1 MRKCEKR
8 VFDSLPSTQIYLL
21 EKLKNNELKA
31 PVLIV
36 AKNQSAGIGSRGNI
50 WESAKSALT
59 FSLALNASD
68 LPKDLPMQASALY
81 LGFLF
86 KEVLKELGSKT
97 WLKWPNDL
105 YLGGQK
111 IGGVLVNI
119 YKGMRV
125 CGIGV
130 NRVSTK
136 WACLDIGISDDWII
150 IEGFLKKIEENL
162 FWGEVLSKYAL
173 EFHRSNSFNFHNDR
187 GEAVSLKDAELLEDG
202 RICIKGK
209 IYDRM

>member
-8 VFDSLPSTQIYLL
+8 VFESLPSTQTYLL
-21 EKLKNNELKA
+21 EKLKNDALKA

-50 WESAKSALT
+50 WESTKSALT

-68 LPKDLPMQASALY
+68 LPKDLPMQANALY

-86 KEVLKELGSKT
+86 KEVLKELGSQT

-111 IGGVLVNI
+111 IGGVLVNV
-119 YKGMRV
+119 YKDMRV

-136 WACLDIGISDDWII
+136 WACLDIGTSDDWI

-173 EFHRSNSFNFHNDR
+173 EFHRNDSFSFHNDW
-187 GEAVSLKDAELLEDG
+187 GELVSLKDAQLLEDG
-202 RICIKGK
+202 RVCIKGK

>member
-1 MRKCEKR
+1 MRQCEKR
-8 VFDSLPSTQIYLL
+8 VFDSLPSTQTYLL
-21 EKLKNNELKA
+21 EKLKNDALKA

-50 WESAKSALT
+50 WDGVESALT

-68 LPKDLPMQASALY
+68 LPKDLPMQANALY

-86 KEVLKELGSKT
+86 KEVLKELGSQT

-150 IEGFLKKIEENL
+150 EGFLKKIEENL

-173 EFHRSNSFNFHNDR
+173 EFHRNDSFSFHNDW
-187 GEAVSLKDAELLEDG
+187 GELVSLKDAQLLEDG

>member
-8 VFDSLPSTQIYLL
+8 VFDSLPSTQTYLL
-21 EKLKNNELKA
+21 EKLKNDALKA
-31 PVLIV
+31 PVLV
-36 AKNQSAGIGSRGNI
+36 LAKNQSAGIGSRGNI
-50 WESAKSALT
+50 WEGVESALT
-59 FSLALNASD
+59 FSLALNASN
-68 LPKDLPMQASALY
+68 LPKDLPMQANALY

-86 KEVLKELGSKT
+86 KEVLEELGSQT

-111 IGGVLVNI
+111 IGGVLVNV
-119 YKGMRV
+119 YKDMRV

-136 WACLDIGISDDWII
+136 WACLDIGASDDWI

-173 EFHRSNSFNFHNDR
+173 EFHRSNSFSFHNDW

-202 RICIKGK
+202 RVCIKGK

>member
-8 VFDSLPSTQIYLL
+8 VFDSLPSTQTYLL
-21 EKLKNNELKA
+21 EKLKNDALKA

-50 WESAKSALT
+50 WDGTKSALT

-68 LPKDLPMQASALY
+68 LPNDLPMQASALY

-86 KEVLKELGSKT
+86 KEVLKELGSQT

-111 IGGVLVNI
+111 IGGVLVNV
-119 YKGMRV
+119 YKDMRV

-130 NRVSTK
+130 NRVSKK
-136 WACLDIGISDDWII
+136 WACLDIGASDDLI

-173 EFHRSNSFNFHNDR
+173 EFHRNDSFSFHNDW
-187 GEAVSLKDAELLEDG
+187 GELVSLKDAELLEDG
-202 RICIKGK
+202 RVCIKGK

>member
-1 MRKCEKR
+1 MRQCEKR
-8 VFDSLPSTQIYLL
+8 VFESLPSTQTYLL
-21 EKLKNNELKA
+21 EKLKNNEFKA

-50 WESAKSALT
+50 WESTKSALT

-68 LPKDLPMQASALY
+68 LPKDLPMQANALY

-86 KEVLKELGSKT
+86 KEVLKELGSQT

-111 IGGVLVNI
+111 IGGVLVNV

-136 WACLDIGISDDWII
+136 WACLDISASDDWIM
-150 IEGFLKKIEENL
+150 EGFLKKIEENL

-173 EFHRSNSFNFHNDR
+173 EFHRNDSFSFHNDW
-187 GEAVSLKDAELLEDG
+187 GELVSLRDAQLLEDG

>member
-8 VFDSLPSTQIYLL
+8 IFESLPSTQTYLL
-21 EKLKNNELKA
+21 EKLKNDALKA

-50 WESAKSALT
+50 WDGTKSALT

-68 LPKDLPMQASALY
+68 LPNDLPVQANALY

-86 KEVLKELGSKT
+86 KEVLKELGSQT

-136 WACLDIGISDDWII
+136 WACLDIGASDDLI

-173 EFHRSNSFNFHNDR
+173 EFHRSNSFSFHNDW

>member
-8 VFDSLPSTQIYLL
+8 VFDSLPSTQTYLL
-21 EKLKNNELKA
+21 EKLKSNELKA
-31 PVLIV
+31 PVLV
-36 AKNQSAGIGSRGNI
+36 LAKNQSAGIGSRGNI
-50 WESAKSALT
+50 WEGAKSALT

-86 KEVLKELGSKT
+86 KEVLKELGSQT

-150 IEGFLKKIEENL
+150 ESFLKKIEENL

-173 EFHRSNSFNFHNDR
+173 EFHRSNSFNFHNDW

>member
-8 VFDSLPSTQIYLL
+8 VFDSLPSTQTYLL
-21 EKLKNNELKA
+21 EKLKNDALKA

-50 WESAKSALT
+50 WDGVESALT

-68 LPKDLPMQASALY
+68 LPKDLPMQANALY

-86 KEVLKELGSKT
+86 KEVLKELGSQT

-136 WACLDIGISDDWII
+136 WACLDIGASDDWII
-150 IEGFLKKIEENL
+150 ESFLKKIEENL

-173 EFHRSNSFNFHNDR
+173 EFHKNDSFSFHNDC
-187 GEAVSLKDAELLEDG
+187 GEAVSLQDAELLEDG
-202 RICIKGK
+202 RVCIKGK

>member
-1 MRKCEKR
+1 MRQCEKR
-8 VFDSLPSTQIYLL
+8 VFDSLPSTQTYLL
-21 EKLKNNELKA
+21 EKLKSNELKA

-50 WESAKSALT
+50 WEGTKSALT

-68 LPKDLPMQASALY
+68 LPNDLPMQASALY

-86 KEVLKELGSKT
+86 KEVLKELGSQT

-111 IGGVLVNI
+111 IGGVLVNV

-136 WACLDIGISDDWII
+136 WACLDIGISDDLI

-173 EFHRSNSFNFHNDR
+173 EFHRSNSFSFHNDW
-187 GEAVSLKDAELLEDG
+187 GEVMSLKDAELLEDG
-202 RICIKGK
+202 RVCIKGK

>member
-8 VFDSLPSTQIYLL
+8 VFESLPSTQTYLL
-21 EKLKNNELKA
+21 EKLKNDALKA
-31 PVLIV
+31 PVLV
-36 AKNQSAGIGSRGNI
+36 LAKNQSAGIGSRGNI
-50 WESAKSALT
+50 WEGVKSALT

-68 LPKDLPMQASALY
+68 LPNDLPMQANALY

-86 KEVLKELGSKT
+86 KEVLKELGSQT

-105 YLGGQK
+105 YLGDQK
-111 IGGVLVNI
+111 IGGVLVNV
-119 YKGMRV
+119 YKDMRV

-136 WACLDIGISDDWII
+136 WACLDIGTSDDWI

-173 EFHRSNSFNFHNDR
+173 EFHRSNSFSFHNDW
-187 GEAVSLKDAELLEDG
+187 GEVMSLKDAQLLEDG

>member
-1 MRKCEKR
+1 MRQCEKR
-8 VFDSLPSTQIYLL
+8 VFDSLPSTQTYLL
-21 EKLKNNELKA
+21 EKLKSNELKA
-31 PVLIV
+31 PVLV
-36 AKNQSAGIGSRGNI
+36 LAKNQSAGIGSRGNI
-50 WESAKSALT
+50 WEGTKSALT

-68 LPKDLPMQASALY
+68 LPNDLPMQANALY

-86 KEVLKELGSKT
+86 KEVLKELGSQT

-111 IGGVLVNI
+111 IGGVLVNV
-119 YKGMRV
+119 YKDMRV

-136 WACLDIGISDDWII
+136 WACLDIGASDDLI

-173 EFHRSNSFNFHNDR
+173 EFHRSNSFSFHNDW
-187 GEAVSLKDAELLEDG
+187 GEAMSLEDAELLEDG

>member
-1 MRKCEKR
+1 MKKCEKR
-8 VFDSLPSTQIYLL
+8 VFESLPSTQIYLL
-21 EKLKNNELKA
+21 EKLKSNELKA
-31 PVLIV
+31 PVLV
-36 AKNQSAGIGSRGNI
+36 LAKNQSAGIGSRGNI
-50 WESAKSALT
+50 WEGVESTLT

-68 LPKDLPMQASALY
+68 LPKDLPMQANALY

-86 KEVLKELGSKT
+86 KEVLKELGSQT

-111 IGGVLVNI
+111 IGGVLVNV
-119 YKGMRV
+119 YKDMRV

-136 WACLDIGISDDWII
+136 WACLDIGVSDDWIV
-150 IEGFLKKIEENL
+150 EGFLKKIEENL

-173 EFHRSNSFNFHNDR
+173 EFHRSNSFSFHNDCN
-187 GEAVSLKDAELLEDG
+187 EAVSLKDAELLEDG
-202 RICIKGK
+202 RVCIKGK

>member
-1 MRKCEKR
+1 MRQCEKR
-8 VFDSLPSTQIYLL
+8 VFESLPSTQTYLL
-21 EKLKNNELKA
+21 EKLKNDAFKA

-50 WESAKSALT
+50 WEGVKSALT

-68 LPKDLPMQASALY
+68 LPKDLPVQANALY

-86 KEVLKELGSKT
+86 KEVLKELGSQT

-105 YLGGQK
+105 YLGSQK
-111 IGGVLVNI
+111 IGGVLVNV
-119 YKGMRV
+119 YKDMRV

-136 WACLDIGISDDWII
+136 WACLDIGASDDWIM
-150 IEGFLKKIEENL
+150 EGFLKKIEENL

-173 EFHRSNSFNFHNDR
+173 EFHRNDSFSFHNDW
-187 GEAVSLKDAELLEDG
+187 GELVSLKDAELLEDG
-202 RICIKGK
+202 RVCIKGK

>member
-1 MRKCEKR
+1 MKQCEKR
-8 VFDSLPSTQIYLL
+8 VFESLPSTQTYLL
-21 EKLKNNELKA
+21 EKLKSNELKA

-50 WESAKSALT
+50 WEGVESALT

-86 KEVLKELGSKT
+86 KEVLKELGSQT

-111 IGGVLVNI
+111 IGGVLVNV

-136 WACLDIGISDDWII
+136 WACLDIGTSDDWI

-173 EFHRSNSFNFHNDR
+173 EFHRSNSFSFHNDC

-202 RICIKGK
+202 RILIKDK
-209 IYDRM
+209 IYDRI

>member
-1 MRKCEKR
+1 MRQCEKR
-8 VFDSLPSTQIYLL
+8 VFESLPSTQTYLL
-21 EKLKNNELKA
+21 EKLKSNELKA
-31 PVLIV
+31 PVLV
-36 AKNQSAGIGSRGNI
+36 LAKNQSAGIGSRGNI
-50 WESAKSALT
+50 WEGTKSALT

-68 LPKDLPMQASALY
+68 LPKDLPMQANALY

-86 KEVLKELGSKT
+86 KEVLEELGSQT

-111 IGGVLVNI
+111 IGGVLVNV

-130 NRVSTK
+130 NKVSNK
-136 WACLDIGISDDWII
+136 WACLDIGASDDWI

-173 EFHRSNSFNFHNDR
+173 EFHRSNSFSFHNDW
-187 GEAVSLKDAELLEDG
+187 GEVMSLKDAELLEDG
-202 RICIKGK
+202 RVCIKGK

>member
-8 VFDSLPSTQIYLL
+8 VFDSLPSTQTYLL
-21 EKLKNNELKA
+21 EKLKSNELKA
-31 PVLIV
+31 PVLV
-36 AKNQSAGIGSRGNI
+36 LAKNQSAGIGSRGNI
-50 WESAKSALT
+50 WEGVKSALT

-68 LPKDLPMQASALY
+68 LPNDLPMQASALY

-86 KEVLKELGSKT
+86 KEVLKELGSQT

-105 YLGGQK
+105 YLGDQK
-111 IGGVLVNI
+111 IGGVLVNV

-130 NRVSTK
+130 NRVSKK
-136 WACLDIGISDDWII
+136 WACLDIGASDDWI

-173 EFHRSNSFNFHNDR
+173 EFHRNDSFGFHNDCN
-187 GEAVSLKDAELLEDG
+187 EAVSLKDAELLEDG
-202 RICIKGK
+202 RVCIKGK

>member
-1 MRKCEKR
+1 MRQCEKR
-8 VFDSLPSTQIYLL
+8 VFESLPSTQTYLL
-21 EKLKNNELKA
+21 EKLKNNEFKA

-50 WESAKSALT
+50 WESTKSALT

-68 LPKDLPMQASALY
+68 LPKDLPMQANALY

-86 KEVLKELGSKT
+86 KEVLKELGSQT

-111 IGGVLVNI
+111 IGGVLVNV
-119 YKGMRV
+119 YKDMRV

-136 WACLDIGISDDWII
+136 WACLDIGASDDWIM
-150 IEGFLKKIEENL
+150 EGFLKKIEENL

-173 EFHRSNSFNFHNDR
+173 EFHRNDSFSFHNDW
-187 GEAVSLKDAELLEDG
+187 GELVSLKDAELLEDG
-202 RICIKGK
+202 RVCIKGK

>member
-21 EKLKNNELKA
+21 EKLKSNELKA
-31 PVLIV
+31 PVLV
-36 AKNQSAGIGSRGNI
+36 LAKNQSAGIGSRGNI
-50 WESAKSALT
+50 WEGTKSALT

-68 LPKDLPMQASALY
+68 LPKDLPMQANALY

-86 KEVLKELGSKT
+86 KEVLKDLGSQT

-105 YLGGQK
+105 YLENQK
-111 IGGVLVNI
+111 IGGVLVNV
-119 YKGMRV
+119 YKDMRV

-130 NRVSTK
+130 NRVSKK
-136 WACLDIGISDDWII
+136 WACLDIGASDDWI

-173 EFHRSNSFNFHNDR
+173 EFHRNNSFSFHNDW
-187 GEAVSLKDAELLEDG
+187 GEAMSLRDAELLEDG

>member
-1 MRKCEKR
+1 MKQCEKR

-21 EKLKNNELKA
+21 EKLKSNELKA
-31 PVLIV
+31 PVLV
-36 AKNQSAGIGSRGNI
+36 LAKNQSAGIGSRGNI
-50 WESAKSALT
+50 WESVESALT

-68 LPKDLPMQASALY
+68 LPKDLPMQANALY

-86 KEVLKELGSKT
+86 KEVLKELGSQT

-150 IEGFLKKIEENL
+150 EGFLKKIEENL

-173 EFHRSNSFNFHNDR
+173 EFHRSNSFNFHNDW
-187 GEAVSLKDAELLEDG
+187 GEVVSLKDAELLEDG

>member
-8 VFDSLPSTQIYLL
+8 VFDSLPSTQTYLL
-21 EKLKNNELKA
+21 EKLKSNELKA
-31 PVLIV
+31 PVLV
-36 AKNQSAGIGSRGNI
+36 LAKNQSAGIGSRGNI
-50 WESAKSALT
+50 WDGTKSALT

-68 LPKDLPMQASALY
+68 LPKDLPVQASALY

-86 KEVLKELGSKT
+86 KEVLKELGSQT

-111 IGGVLVNI
+111 IGGVLVNV
-119 YKGMRV
+119 YKDMRV
-125 CGIGV
+125 CGIGM
-130 NRVSTK
+130 NRVSKK
-136 WACLDIGISDDWII
+136 WACLDIGISDDWI

-173 EFHRSNSFNFHNDR
+173 EFYRSNSFSFHNDW
-187 GEAVSLKDAELLEDG
+187 GELVSLRDAELLEDG
-202 RICIKGK
+202 RILIKDK
-209 IYDRM
+209 IYSRI

>member
-1 MRKCEKR
+1 MKQCEKR
-8 VFDSLPSTQIYLL
+8 VFESLPSTQTYLL
-21 EKLKNNELKA
+21 EKLKSNELKA
-31 PVLIV
+31 PVLV
-36 AKNQSAGIGSRGNI
+36 LAKNQSAGIGSRGNI

-86 KEVLKELGSKT
+86 KEVLKELGSQT

-105 YLGGQK
+105 YLGDQK
-111 IGGVLVNI
+111 IGGVLVNV

-136 WACLDIGISDDWII
+136 WACLDIGISDDLI

-173 EFHRSNSFNFHNDR
+173 EFHRSNSFNFHNDW

>member
-8 VFDSLPSTQIYLL
+8 FFDSLPSTQTYLL
-21 EKLKNNELKA
+21 EKLKNDALKA

-50 WESAKSALT
+50 WEGVKSALT

-68 LPKDLPMQASALY
+68 LPKDLPMQANALY

-86 KEVLKELGSKT
+86 KEVLKELGSQT

-111 IGGVLVNI
+111 IGGVLVNA
-119 YKGMRV
+119 YKDMRV

-150 IEGFLKKIEENL
+150 EGFLKKIEENL

-173 EFHRSNSFNFHNDR
+173 EFHKNDSFSFHNDW
-187 GEAVSLKDAELLEDG
+187 GELVSLKDAQLLEDG
-202 RICIKGK
+202 RVCIKGK

>member
-1 MRKCEKR
+1 MKQCEKR
-8 VFDSLPSTQIYLL
+8 VFDSLPSTQTYLL
-21 EKLKNNELKA
+21 EKLKSNELKA
-31 PVLIV
+31 PVLV
-36 AKNQSAGIGSRGNI
+36 LAKNQSAGIGSRGNI
-50 WESAKSALT
+50 WEGVKSALT

-68 LPKDLPMQASALY
+68 LPKDLPMQANALY

-86 KEVLKELGSKT
+86 KEVLKELGSQT

-111 IGGVLVNI
+111 IGGVLVNV

-130 NRVSTK
+130 NRVSKK
-136 WACLDIGISDDWII
+136 WACLDIGASDDWIM
-150 IEGFLKKIEENL
+150 EGFLKKIEENL

-173 EFHRSNSFNFHNDR
+173 EFHRNDSFSFHNDW
-187 GEAVSLKDAELLEDG
+187 GELVSLKDAQLLEDG

>member
-1 MRKCEKR
+1 MKQCEKR
-8 VFDSLPSTQIYLL
+8 VFESLPSTQTYLL
-21 EKLKNNELKA
+21 EKLKSNELKA
-31 PVLIV
+31 PVLVV

-50 WESAKSALT
+50 WEGVESALT

-86 KEVLKELGSKT
+86 KEVLKELGSQT

-136 WACLDIGISDDWII
+136 WACLDIGASDDWI

-173 EFHRSNSFNFHNDR
+173 EFHRSNSFNFHNDW

-202 RICIKGK
+202 RVLIKGK

>member
-1 MRKCEKR
+1 MRQCEKR

-31 PVLIV
+31 PILIV

-50 WESAKSALT
+50 WEGAKSALT

-68 LPKDLPMQASALY
+68 LPNDLPMQANALY

-86 KEVLKELGSKT
+86 KEVLKDLGSQT

-105 YLGGQK
+105 YLGSQK
-111 IGGVLVNI
+111 IGGVLVNV
-119 YKGMRV
+119 YKDMRV

-130 NRVSTK
+130 NRVSQK
-136 WACLDIGISDDWII
+136 WACLDIGVSDGLIM
-150 IEGFLKKIEENL
+150 EGFLKKIEENL

-173 EFHRSNSFNFHNDR
+173 EFHKNNSFSFHNDW
-187 GEAVSLKDAELLEDG
+187 GEAMSLKDAELLEDG

>member
-1 MRKCEKR
+1 MKKCEKR
-8 VFDSLPSTQIYLL
+8 VFESLPSTQIYLL
-21 EKLKNNELKA
+21 EKLKSNELKA
-31 PVLIV
+31 PVLV
-36 AKNQSAGIGSRGNI
+36 LAKNQSAGIGSRGNV
-50 WESAKSALT
+50 WEGVESALT

-68 LPKDLPMQASALY
+68 LPKDLPMQANALY

-86 KEVLKELGSKT
+86 KEVLKELGSQT

-111 IGGVLVNI
+111 IGGVLVNV
-119 YKGMRV
+119 YKDMRV

-136 WACLDIGISDDWII
+136 WACLDIGVSDDWIV
-150 IEGFLKKIEENL
+150 EGFLKKIEENL

-173 EFHRSNSFNFHNDR
+173 EFHRSNSFSFHNDCN
-187 GEAVSLKDAELLEDG
+187 EAVSLKDAELLEDG
-202 RICIKGK
+202 RVCIKGK

>member
-21 EKLKNNELKA
+21 EKLKSNELKA
-31 PVLIV
+31 PVLV
-36 AKNQSAGIGSRGNI
+36 LAKNQSAGIGSRGNV
-50 WESAKSALT
+50 WEGTKSALT

-68 LPKDLPMQASALY
+68 LPKDLPMQANALC

-86 KEVLKELGSKT
+86 KEVLKELGSQA

-136 WACLDIGISDDWII
+136 WACLDIGASDDLI

-173 EFHRSNSFNFHNDR
+173 EFHRSNSFSFHNDW
-187 GEAVSLKDAELLEDG
+187 GELVSLKDAELLEDG
-202 RICIKGK
+202 RVCIKGK

>member
-1 MRKCEKR
+1 MKQCEKR
-8 VFDSLPSTQIYLL
+8 VFESLPSTQTYLL
-21 EKLKNNELKA
+21 EKLKSNELKA
-31 PVLIV
+31 PVLV
-36 AKNQSAGIGSRGNI
+36 LAKNQSAGIGSRGNI
-50 WESAKSALT
+50 WEGVESALT

-68 LPKDLPMQASALY
+68 LPKDLPMQANALY

-86 KEVLKELGSKT
+86 KEVLKELGSQT

-111 IGGVLVNI
+111 IGGVLVNV

-136 WACLDIGISDDWII
+136 WACLDIGASDDWI

-173 EFHRSNSFNFHNDR
+173 EFHRSNSFNFHNDW

-202 RICIKGK
+202 RVLIKGK

>member
-8 VFDSLPSTQIYLL
+8 VFDSLPSTQTYLL
-21 EKLKNNELKA
+21 EKLKSNELKA
-31 PVLIV
+31 PVLV
-36 AKNQSAGIGSRGNI
+36 LAKNQSAGIGSRGNI
-50 WESAKSALT
+50 WESVESALT

-86 KEVLKELGSKT
+86 KEVLKELGSQT

-150 IEGFLKKIEENL
+150 ESFLKKIEENL

-173 EFHRSNSFNFHNDR
+173 EFHRSNSFNFHNDW

>member
-8 VFDSLPSTQIYLL
+8 VFDSLPSTQTYLL
-21 EKLKNNELKA
+21 EKLKSNELKA
-31 PVLIV
+31 PVLV
-36 AKNQSAGIGSRGNI
+36 LAKNQSAGIGSRGNI
-50 WESAKSALT
+50 WEGVESALT

-86 KEVLKELGSKT
+86 KEVLKELGSQT

-111 IGGVLVNI
+111 IGGVMVNV

-136 WACLDIGISDDWII
+136 WACLDIGISDDWI

>member
-8 VFDSLPSTQIYLL
+8 VFDSLPSTQTYLL
-21 EKLKNNELKA
+21 EKLKNDALKA

-50 WESAKSALT
+50 WEGTKSALT

-68 LPKDLPMQASALY
+68 LPKDLPMQANALY

-86 KEVLKELGSKT
+86 KEVLKELGSQT

-111 IGGVLVNI
+111 IGGVLVNV
-119 YKGMRV
+119 YKDMRV

-136 WACLDIGISDDWII
+136 WACLDIGASDDWII
-150 IEGFLKKIEENL
+150 ESFLKKIGENL

-173 EFHRSNSFNFHNDR
+173 EFHKNNSFSFHNGC
-187 GEAVSLKDAELLEDG
+187 GEVVSLKDAELLEDG
-202 RICIKGK
+202 RVCIKGK

>member
-1 MRKCEKR
+1 MKKCEKR
-8 VFDSLPSTQIYLL
+8 VFESLPSTQIYLL
-21 EKLKNNELKA
+21 EKLKSNELKA
-31 PVLIV
+31 PVLV
-36 AKNQSAGIGSRGNI
+36 LAKNQSAGIGSRGNI
-50 WESAKSALT
+50 WEGVESALT

-68 LPKDLPMQASALY
+68 LPKDLPMQANALY

-86 KEVLKELGSKT
+86 KEVLKELGSQT

-111 IGGVLVNI
+111 IGGVLVNV
-119 YKGMRV
+119 YKDMRV

-136 WACLDIGISDDWII
+136 WACLDIGVSDDWIV
-150 IEGFLKKIEENL
+150 EGFLKKIEENL

-173 EFHRSNSFNFHNDR
+173 EFHRSNSFSFHNDCN
-187 GEAVSLKDAELLEDG
+187 EAVSLRDAELLEDG
-202 RICIKGK
+202 RVCIKGK

>member
-1 MRKCEKR
+1 MRQCEKR
-8 VFDSLPSTQIYLL
+8 VFDSLPSTQTYLL

-31 PVLIV
+31 PILVL
-36 AKNQSAGIGSRGNI
+36 AKKQSAGIGSRGNI
-50 WESAKSALT
+50 WEGVKSALT

-68 LPKDLPMQASALY
+68 LPKDLPMQANALY

-86 KEVLKELGSKT
+86 KEVLKELGSQT

-119 YKGMRV
+119 YKDMRV

-136 WACLDIGISDDWII
+136 WACLDIGISDDWI

-173 EFHRSNSFNFHNDR
+173 EFHRSNSFSFHNDW

-202 RICIKGK
+202 RVCIKGK

>member
-1 MRKCEKR
+1 MRQCEKR

-21 EKLKNNELKA
+21 EKLKNDALKA

-50 WESAKSALT
+50 WEGTKSALT

-68 LPKDLPMQASALY
+68 LPKDLPVQANALY

-86 KEVLKELGSKT
+86 KEVLKELGSQT

-111 IGGVLVNI
+111 IGGVLVNV
-119 YKGMRV
+119 YKDMRV

-136 WACLDIGISDDWII
+136 WACLDIGASDDLIV
-150 IEGFLKKIEENL
+150 EGFLKKIEENL

-173 EFHRSNSFNFHNDR
+173 EFHRNDSFSFHNDW
-187 GEAVSLKDAELLEDG
+187 GELVSLKDAELLEDG
-202 RICIKGK
+202 RVCIKGK

>member
-8 VFDSLPSTQIYLL
+8 VFESLPSTQIYLL
-21 EKLKNNELKA
+21 EKLKSNELKA
-31 PVLIV
+31 PVLV
-36 AKNQSAGIGSRGNI
+36 LAKNQSAGIGSRGNI
-50 WESAKSALT
+50 WEGTKSALT

-86 KEVLKELGSKT
+86 KEVLKELGSQT

-111 IGGVLVNI
+111 IGGVLVNV

-136 WACLDIGISDDWII
+136 WACLDIGASDDWIM
-150 IEGFLKKIEENL
+150 ESFLKKIEENL

-173 EFHRSNSFNFHNDR
+173 EFHRSNSFSFHNDW

-202 RICIKGK
+202 RVCIKGK

>member
-21 EKLKNNELKA
+21 EKLKSNELKA
-31 PVLIV
+31 PVLV
-36 AKNQSAGIGSRGNI
+36 LTKNQSAGIGSRGNI
-50 WESAKSALT
+50 WEGVESALT

-68 LPKDLPMQASALY
+68 LPKDLPMQANALY

-136 WACLDIGISDDWII
+136 WACLDIGTSDDWI

-173 EFHRSNSFNFHNDR
+173 EFHRSNSFSFHNDC

-202 RICIKGK
+202 RVLIKDK
-209 IYDRM
+209 IYDRI

>member
-1 MRKCEKR
+1 MKQCEKR
-8 VFDSLPSTQIYLL
+8 VFESLLSTQTYLL
-21 EKLKNNELKA
+21 EKLKSNELKA
-31 PVLIV
+31 PVLV
-36 AKNQSAGIGSRGNI
+36 LAKNQSAGIGSRGNI
-50 WESAKSALT
+50 WEGVESALT

-86 KEVLKELGSKT
+86 KEVLKELGSQT

-136 WACLDIGISDDWII
+136 WACLDIGASDDWI

-173 EFHRSNSFNFHNDR
+173 EFHRSNSFSFHNDC

-202 RICIKGK
+202 RVCIKGK

>member
-1 MRKCEKR
+1 MKKCEKR
-8 VFDSLPSTQIYLL
+8 VFDSLPSTQTYLL
-21 EKLKNNELKA
+21 EKLKNDGLKA
-31 PVLIV
+31 PILIL
-36 AKNQSAGIGSRGNI
+36 AKNQSAGIGSRGNV
-50 WESAKSALT
+50 WEGVKSALT

-68 LPKDLPMQASALY
+68 LPNDLPMQANALY

-86 KEVLKELGSKT
+86 KEVLKELGSQT

-105 YLGGQK
+105 YLENQK
-111 IGGVLVNI
+111 IGGVLVNV
-119 YKGMRV
+119 YKDMRV

-130 NRVSTK
+130 NRVSKK
-136 WACLDIGISDDWII
+136 WACLDIGVSDDLI

-173 EFHRSNSFNFHNDR
+173 EFHKNHSFSFHNDW
-187 GEAVSLKDAELLEDG
+187 GEVMSLKDAELLEDG
-202 RICIKGK
+202 RVCIKGK